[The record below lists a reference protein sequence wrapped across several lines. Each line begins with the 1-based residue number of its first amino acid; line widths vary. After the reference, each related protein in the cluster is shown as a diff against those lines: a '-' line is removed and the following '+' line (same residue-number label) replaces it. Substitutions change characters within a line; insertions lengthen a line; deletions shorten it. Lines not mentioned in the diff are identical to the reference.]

1 MNSGLAMEDGA
12 LGVAVLAQS
21 GTEDLLARLY
31 QGGVRVS
38 VTGGNLRCTGPRAV
52 LTGPLGAEIR
62 DRKPEII
69 AFLTARQDAAPIPA
83 LHAAGP
89 PLSDAQMQLW
99 VAGRMTPQAAHH
111 IPFALEAEGQ
121 LDIDALKSALSGVMG
136 RHSVLRMRIAE
147 HEGIPVQHIATDS
160 TAPVSLL
167 DVLGTARSD
176 IDALIEKEA
185 TRPFDLAIEP
195 PLRLCILRRA
205 DDRFLLLFTLHHI
218 AADGGSV
225 EILMAE
231 FAALYTEAVLGAPA
245 GLRALPV
252 QFGDVAAWQNSDEQR
267 DRQARRMAFWND
279 HLGKELPVTRL
290 PVDYPRPALQ
300 NHSGALHP
308 LAFAPRLDADLRSLA
323 ALQGVTLHTLLL
335 SAFKVLIHRYT
346 GEVDLI
352 LGTPSANRS
361 RPETEPLVGLFVN
374 PLPVRSHIS
383 PVAPFSDYLGEMHQR
398 LIKVIDHQDTPFE
411 ALAKTFQATR
421 DPGASPLFQ
430 LKFQLDRAP
439 RNSLA
444 LPGLTLHR
452 LPRSAAFARHD
463 LSLDLVAGGTD
474 GLGGHIEYATA
485 LFAPETIAQIG
496 RHYLTLLAN
505 IVKAPDMPIARLGML
520 DVDDNLKIQGW
531 NDTDV
536 PLDPTE
542 RFPALFEHFAK
553 ATPDAVAVE
562 YVTNDTLHSLTYAEL
577 NRRANTLAH
586 ALRDAGVG
594 PDTVVGIMQ
603 DRGVDMVACWLA
615 VLKSGGA
622 YLPLDPAYPA
632 DRLHYML
639 ADAGAKLVLSQS
651 HHSLPDGV
659 TRWDL
664 DRGWP
669 SGPTDNPA
677 PNSDPD
683 DLAYVIYT
691 SGSTGLPK
699 GVEVPHA
706 GLVNL
711 TRDKIRKCDVR
722 TGDRVFAFF
731 SFSFDASIPDL
742 VMGIGTGARLILT
755 PAEDALPG
763 ARMAKILRDRKA
775 THLTIA
781 PSALS
786 ALPPDDLPDLR
797 MVLVGGEAPTP
808 ELIRRW
814 AQNRLFINAYGP
826 TECTVNASMVACG
839 NGHPLEPT
847 LSAPANKQLYVLD
860 AALRNLPVGCAGEL
874 CIGGIGLA
882 RGYRGQPGKT
892 AAAFVPNPFSKGG
905 RLYRSG
911 DRAVRLADGRIRI
924 FGRLD
929 DQVKIRGYRIEPD
942 EIARHCIAYPSV
954 ETAVVLPRVG
964 PLGDMW
970 LVAYLVPKLDAAD
983 EGNLRAHLGRLLP
996 RYMVPDAIVWL
1007 DHLPLTANGKLN
1019 ADALP
1024 EPKVT
1029 AHKGRAPATAT
1040 EIALAR
1046 IFAELLKIDSPA
1058 AEADFFDLGGTSI
1071 MATRLL
1077 AQIEQHLGIALRAA
1091 DLFAGST
1098 ISALARRVE
1107 GTEGDEA
1114 VLCPWEQDLTL
1125 DATIRPA
1132 QNMAMPAGLPNC
1144 VILTGATGFVG
1155 AHLLAA
1161 LLEDPN
1167 RHVICLHRSGD
1178 VRAIEKALKAHGILV
1193 AGYVSRIIPLRGDL
1207 SQADL
1212 GMDQAALDGMP
1223 PCAILHC
1230 GAEVHHMRPY
1240 RALRATNV
1248 CGTREM
1254 LRLACRLNAPF
1265 HHISTLSALCI
1276 GPKPVDEAIAAST
1289 LGAPEGGY
1297 NQSKW
1302 VAEQLVMQA
1311 GARGLPVAIYRLG
1324 SVAGHSET
1332 GAFNAS
1338 DMLTRQMR
1346 GYLASGVAPGGKALI
1361 NLLPVDHVARAILH
1375 LANAAQRGGATY
1387 HLSHSAPVSS
1397 ELLFAACA
1405 GLGHP
1410 VKRIPPQDWQAH
1422 LAGIARNEPDH
1433 PLYPIAAMGGAQ
1445 GFTGDRWPYACTAT
1459 RAVLDPVLPEPAIS
1473 PELLHLYLRAILQ
1486 ADTPPDPILQE
1497 RSQ

>member
-1 MNSGLAMEDGA
+1 MHDGVWTTA
-12 LGVAVLAQS
+12 STGKAGVE
-21 GTEDLLARLY
+21 GLLARLY

-38 VTGGNLRCTGPRAV
+38 VAGGTLHCTGPRAL
-52 LTGPLGAEIR
+52 LTGALGAEIR

-69 AFLTARQDAAPIPA
+69 TFLTARQDAASIPA
-83 LHAAGP
+83 LNTSTP
-89 PLSDAQMQLW
+89 PLSDAQMRLW
-99 VAGRMTPQAAHH
+99 VAGRMAPEAAHH
-111 IPFALEAEGQ
+111 IPFTLVAEGD
-121 LDIDALKSALSGVMG
+121 LDIDAVKAALSRIIQ
-136 RHSVLRMRIAE
+136 RHTVLRMRIAE
-147 HEGIPVQHIATDS
+147 KDGIPAQHISADS
-160 TAPVSLL
+160 SAPVAIL
-167 DVLGTARSD
+167 DIPDTAQSD
-176 IDALIEKEA
+176 IDVLTRKEA
-185 TRPFDLAIEP
+185 TRPFDLTKEP
-195 PLRLCILRRA
+195 PLRMCILRRA
-205 DDRFLLLFTLHHI
+205 DDRFVLLFTLHHI

-225 EILMAE
+225 EILMGE
-231 FAALYTEAVLGAPA
+231 FAAIYTEAVSGTPA

-252 QFGDVAAWQNSDEQR
+252 QFGDVAAWQNAKGQSR
-267 DRQARRMAFWND
+267 HMTFWRD
-279 HLGKELPVTRL
+279 HLGKDLPVTRL
-290 PVDYPRPALQ
+290 PADFQRPALQ
-300 NHSGALHP
+300 DHSGALHP
-308 LAFAPRLDADLRSLA
+308 LVFPANLDAALRSLA
-323 ALQGVTLHTLLL
+323 ALQGVSQHTLLL
-335 SAFKVLIHRYT
+335 AAFKVLIHRYT
-346 GEVDLI
+346 GEVDLVV
-352 LGTPSANRS
+352 GMPSANRS

-374 PLPVRSHIS
+374 PLPVRSRIN
-383 PVAPFSDYLGEMHQR
+383 PAAPFSAYLAGMQQVM
-398 LIKVIDHQDTPFE
+398 INVIDHQDTPFE
-411 ALAKTFQATR
+411 QLVETFQITR

-430 LKFQLDRAP
+430 IKFQLDRAP
-439 RNSLA
+439 RTQLA

-452 LPRSAAFARHD
+452 LPRNAAFARHD
-463 LSLDLVAGGTD
+463 LSLDLVAGEAS

-496 RHYLTLLAN
+496 RHYLTLLAS
-505 IVKAPDMPIARLGML
+505 IVQAPDTPIAQL
-520 DVDDNLKIQGW
+520 DILDEGDHLDIQRW

-542 RFPALFEHFAK
+542 RFPALFEHFAQV
-553 ATPDAVAVE
+553 TPDAVAVE
-562 YVTNDTLHSLTYAEL
+562 YVAGDTLHSLTYAAL
-577 NRRANTLAH
+577 NRRANSLAH

-594 PDTVVGIMQ
+594 PDTVVGIML
-603 DRGVDMVACWLA
+603 DRGLDMVACWLA

-632 DRLHYML
+632 ERLHYML
-639 ADAGAKLVLSQS
+639 ADSGAELVLCQS
-651 HHSLPDGV
+651 HQSLPEGI

-669 SGPTDNPA
+669 SGPTGNPA
-677 PNSDPD
+677 ANTDPD

-711 TRDKIRKCDVR
+711 TRDKIRKCDVHA
-722 TGDRVFAFF
+722 GDRVFAFF

-763 ARMAKILRDRKA
+763 AGMAKILRDRKA
-775 THLTIA
+775 THLTIT

-797 MVLVGGEAPTP
+797 MVLVGGEAPAP
-808 ELIRRW
+808 ELVQRW
-814 AQNRLFINAYGP
+814 SRNRLFINAYGP

-839 NGHPLEPT
+839 NGRPLEPT

-860 AALRNLPVGCAGEL
+860 TALQNLPVGCVGEL

-892 AAAFVPNPFSKGG
+892 AAAFVPDPFTKGG

-911 DRAVRLADGRIRI
+911 DRAMRLADGRICI
-924 FGRLD
+924 LGRLD

-942 EIARHCIAYPSV
+942 EVARHCAAHPSV
-954 ETAVVLPRVG
+954 ETTVVLPRVG
-964 PLGDMW
+964 PLGDTR
-970 LVAYLVPKLDAAD
+970 LVAYLVPKHAAAEDA
-983 EGNLRAHLGRLLP
+983 ELRAHLGRLLP
-996 RYMVPDAIVWL
+996 RYMVPDAFVWL

-1019 ADALP
+1019 AEALP
-1024 EPKVT
+1024 DPEIT
-1029 AHKGRAPATAT
+1029 APKGRAPATAT

-1046 IFAELLKIDSPA
+1046 IFAELLEVDGPA

-1077 AQIEQHLGIALRAA
+1077 AQIEQHLGITLRAA
-1091 DLFAGST
+1091 DLFAGSS
-1098 ISALARRVE
+1098 IAALARRVDGIE
-1107 GTEGDEA
+1107 DNA
-1114 VLCPWEQDLTL
+1114 VLCPWDQDLVL
-1125 DATIRPA
+1125 EPTIRPA
-1132 QNMAMPAGLPNC
+1132 QNMASPAALPDH

-1167 RHVICLHRSGD
+1167 RQVICLHRSGD
-1178 VRAIEKALKAHGILV
+1178 VRAIESALMAYGVYV
-1193 AGYVSRIIPLRGDL
+1193 AGHAGRIIPLRGDL
-1207 SQADL
+1207 SKPDL
-1212 GMDQAALDGMP
+1212 GLDQDALDAVP

-1230 GAEVHHMRPY
+1230 AAEVHHMRPY

-1265 HHISTLSALCI
+1265 HHISTLSALRI
-1276 GPKPVDEAIAAST
+1276 SPKPVDETIAAST
-1289 LGAPEGGY
+1289 LEAPEGGY

-1311 GARGLPVAIYRLG
+1311 RTRGLPVAIYRLG
-1324 SVAGHSET
+1324 SVAGHSVT

-1346 GYLASGVAPGGKALI
+1346 GYLASGVAPEGEALI

-1375 LANAAQRGGATY
+1375 LANAAQRGGAAY

-1397 ELLFAACA
+1397 ELLFEACA
-1405 GLGHP
+1405 DLGHP
-1410 VKRIPPQDWQAH
+1410 VARIAPRDWQEH
-1422 LAGIARNEPDH
+1422 LAAIARNDPDH

-1445 GFTGDRWPYACTAT
+1445 GFTGDRWPYGCTAT
-1459 RAVLDPVLPEPAIS
+1459 RALLDPVLPEPAIS
-1473 PELLHLYLRAILQ
+1473 PELLRLYLRAILQ